1 MKVLVTGAT
10 GNVGAHVV
18 RALLERGVAVRAFVR
33 DRDRAA
39 HMLGEDVELAVGDF
53 ADPATL
59 ERALRG
65 TQRLFLACANTPAQV
80 EYECAA
86 IDAAAAAGIERVVK
100 LSGPAPAIDSP
111 LVFDHWHGQI
121 EARLR
126 QAGVEWVLLRPS
138 AYMTNLLQ
146 HADTIRNMRTLFAPA
161 GVAEISY
168 IDPRD
173 VGEAA
178 AAALTG
184 NGDVGR
190 AYILTGPEALTFGQ
204 IAQDLSLALGRH
216 IEYVNVPDDVA
227 REGMCSAGL
236 DPFVAD
242 AIVALFR
249 AQRAG
254 MMRSTTAAVR
264 SLTGCSPRR
273 FSLFAHDHAALFGAG
288 ALAPS

>member
-1 MKVLVTGAT
+1 MTVLVTGAT

-18 RALLERGVAVRAFVR
+18 RALRGRGVAVRAFVR

-53 ADPATL
+53 GDRRSL

-65 TQRLFLACANTPAQV
+65 TGRMFLACPNAPAQV
-80 EYECAA
+80 EHECAA
-86 IDAAAAAGIERVVK
+86 IDAATAAGLEQVVK

-121 EARLR
+121 EAHLKRSGLP
-126 QAGVEWVLLRPS
+126 WVLLRPS

-146 HADTIRNMRTLFAPA
+146 HADAIRHMGVVFAPA
-161 GVAEISY
+161 GTAEIAFV
-168 IDPRD
+168 DPRD

-184 NGDVGR
+184 EGHDGR
-190 AYILTGPEALTFGQ
+190 AYTLTGPEAITFEQ
-204 IAQDLSLALGRH
+204 IAQDLSLALARV

-227 REGMCSAGL
+227 REGMANAGL
-236 DPFVAD
+236 EPFVAD

-249 AQRAG
+249 AQRGG
-254 MMRSTTAAVR
+254 MMARSTDAVR
-264 SLTGCSPRR
+264 ALTGSTPRS
-273 FSLFAHDHAALFGAG
+273 FSHFAHDHAAQFGAG
-288 ALAPS
+288 ALAA